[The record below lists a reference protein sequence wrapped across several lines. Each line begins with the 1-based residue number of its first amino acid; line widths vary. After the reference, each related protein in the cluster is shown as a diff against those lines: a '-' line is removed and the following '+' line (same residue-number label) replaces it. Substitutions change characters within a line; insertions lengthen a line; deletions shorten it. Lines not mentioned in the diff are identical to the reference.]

1 MITYGEFLKKNILI
15 KRIKDLDTINVKI
28 NKYGTKVLFKRKDK
42 NSIDINITDKKYFY
56 REKFKYFIN
65 EKEQKEELRVFA
77 YDSVCQILSLYFK
90 KYSILIRWL
99 RKLVSKK

>member
-1 MITYGEFLKKNILI
+1 M
-15 KRIKDLDTINVKI
+15 DTINVKI